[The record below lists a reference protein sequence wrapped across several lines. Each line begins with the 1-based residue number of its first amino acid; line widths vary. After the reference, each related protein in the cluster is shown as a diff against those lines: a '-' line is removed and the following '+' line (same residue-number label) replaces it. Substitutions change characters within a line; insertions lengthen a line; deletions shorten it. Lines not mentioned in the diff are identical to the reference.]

1 MPSVT
6 TSMRVR
12 LETLEPKRT
21 RRPTVSPTCSPKVD
35 AMRAAAA
42 RAASRRGSSTRIFLF
57 SAHGSSS
64 STSGTRVVL
73 PAPGGATSTAA
84 LCCASA
90 AVSSGSAASMGRAS
104 ENFASKRALIPS
116 PLVGEGS
123 ED

>member
-12 LETLEPKRT
+12 FDTLEPKRT
-21 RRPTVSPTCSPKVD
+21 RRPTVSPTCPPKVA

-42 RAASRRGSSTRIFLF
+42 RAASRRGSSTRIFLSF
-57 SAHGSSS
+57 AHGSST

-84 LCCASA
+84 SCARSA
-90 AVSSGSAASMGRAS
+90 AVSSGSAASMGS
-104 ENFASKRALIPS
+104 
-116 PLVGEGS
+116 GE
-123 ED
+123 EKVCI